1 VRELLIPTHR
11 RPSTPGEILLEEFLR
26 PLGVSQVQ
34 FAKQIGVGY
43 PRLNEI
49 VNGKRAVTPDTA
61 MRFAKALGTTAQ
73 IWLNLQTVLDL
84 YDAQHSPAAKAIAKI
99 KPLPELATAS

>member
-1 VRELLIPTHR
+1 MRELLIPTHR

>member
-11 RPSTPGEILLEEFLR
+11 RPSAPGQILLEEFLR
-26 PLGVSQVQ
+26 PLGVSQVK